1 MGVSNITHTMNS
13 KCLYFSIYLSLF
25 LVFEISACNAG
36 GTTTT
41 PMPQTN
47 STTTKS
53 SGTATIESVTT
64 TTTTTTTTTIK
75 SPTTTTVGSG
85 NTTTVKVTTTTAT
98 TTTTTELGNI
108 IFNPGNNTKTQ
119 ALTFDEQSWP
129 ANWTKSNMDVEE
141 IDMDSHR
148 YVMIPSYINGT
159 SYNGTLRN
167 EFQVEDKGHFEL
179 EFEIKVENFDGS
191 LTEEANPEMKVEL
204 LRFIMDDN
212 QTAQAV
218 QRQV

>member
-53 SGTATIESVTT
+53 SGTTTIESVTT
-64 TTTTTTTTTIK
+64 TTTTKT
-75 SPTTTTVGSG
+75 
-85 NTTTVKVTTTTAT
+85 VTTTTKSTTQAAPTTAKTVTTTT

-148 YVMIPSYINGT
+148 YVMIPSFINGT
-159 SYNGTLRN
+159 SYNG
-167 EFQVEDKGHFEL
+167 
-179 EFEIKVENFDGS
+179 
-191 LTEEANPEMKVEL
+191 
-204 LRFIMDDN
+204 
-212 QTAQAV
+212 
-218 QRQV
+218 